1 MSYKCFQL
9 CFNKENPSTNFIMDM
24 RINQLNYYDF
34 NINLNLTYNLY
45 LKELNKT
52 LVTIYTIT
60 LSYDIDKKSHF
71 FDIKVN
77 YELENTEENK
87 FIKIELKEVEEKYVP
102 PPPPPQPKIN
112 INELL
117 DDLDN
122 LKNKIKHYEENN
134 EVIDDVKEK
143 VIEDKEV
150 IDNEKVIKVIEE
162 KVNKEKVIEKKVKET
177 VKDYDSEDDNISSH
191 STYLCPNVDVIEK
204 PNKKKIQIESK
215 LIDLLNDSNIV
226 PSQLELLNNDN
237 EDIEEKIYCHL
248 KLISSGSNIKNNITF
263 IITQLIKFVETFKIP
278 GVQKKTFI
286 ISAINKCL
294 LEDNYDKDSIN
305 FIINDL
311 CPDMIDML
319 ISVDKRKVSIKKKSL
334 LPCK

>member
-1 MSYKCFQL
+1 
-9 CFNKENPSTNFIMDM
+9 MDM
-24 RINQLNYYDF
+24 KINQLNYYDF

-77 YELENTEENK
+77 YELENIEENL
-87 FIKIELKEVEEKYVP
+87 IKIELKEVEKKYVP

-134 EVIDDVKEK
+134 EVFDDVKEKVIEENNEVFDDVKEK
-143 VIEDKEV
+143 VIEDVKKKV
-150 IDNEKVIKVIEE
+150 IDDVKVIDD
-162 KVNKEKVIEKKVKET
+162 EKVIEVNKKKVIEVNKEKVKET

-226 PSQLELLNNDN
+226 PSQLELVNNDN